1 MTKTMTK
8 TIQKQTLTEDIN
20 TKDDLIRLISS
31 RSGFTISDTQI
42 LLDTL
47 IEIFA
52 EACQQRLEINVY
64 GWLKLTH
71 TLLPK
76 RIGSKPTR
84 GKKGFSEKIE
94 LGESTRSNIKI
105 SKNLRE
111 LSKSELPIEE

>member
-1 MTKTMTK
+1 MISNTQ
-8 TIQKQTLTEDIN
+8 ITEDIS
-20 TKDDLIRLISS
+20 TKDEFIKILSS
-31 RSGFTISDTQI
+31 KSGFTQSDTRI
-42 LLDTL
+42 FLDSM

-64 GWLKLTH
+64 GWLQLTH

-76 RIGSKPTR
+76 RIGSRPTK

-105 SKNLRE
+105 SQNLRK
-111 LSKSELPIEE
+111 LSKSEIINSEDE